1 MFTPMALAV
10 IIALLAALVLS
21 VTFVPAAVALLLRGH
36 ISEKDNVIVHAAK
49 KIYSPTLSAAL
60 RFRIP
65 VALGAVLFVL
75 GCGWM
80 ATRMGA
86 EFIPNLD
93 EGDIAIQALRIPGT
107 SLTQSLDMQF
117 QLERAISNCPR

>member
-1 MFTPMALAV
+1 M
-10 IIALLAALVLS
+10 
-21 VTFVPAAVALLLRGH
+21 
-36 ISEKDNVIVHAAK
+36 
-49 KIYSPTLSAAL
+49 
-60 RFRIP
+60 
-65 VALGAVLFVL
+65 ALGAVVFVL

-117 QLERAISNCPR
+117 QLERAILELPEVKAFFSRVGTAEVASDPNGAQYFRRLRHAQGSGGVARPRKNQGAVTGGHTARNWH